1 MESVINVE
9 NFYFAYKKSD
19 LVLRDINFEIKKG
32 SFTVITG
39 PSGAG
44 KSTLFALLNGTLH
57 EDGGDFFMRVA
68 FDPGPADPEALRA
81 GFTDIAGE
89 YGMRWNLR
97 SRAKPRRGRA
107 FWAVRMPTS
116 TA

>member
-44 KSTLFALLNGTLH
+44 KTTLCKAMTGIATAAMLKLT
-57 EDGGDFFMRVA
+57 A
-68 FDPGPADPEALRA
+68 KALRA
-81 GFTDIAGE
+81 SASVI
-89 YGMRWNLR
+89 L
-97 SRAKPRRGRA
+97 PCV
-107 FWAVRMPTS
+107 WALLWKTTKAS
-116 TA
+116 WFL

>member
-19 LVLRDINFEIKKG
+19 LVLRDINFEVKKG

-44 KSTLFALLNGTLH
+44 KTTLQGYDRYRPLLHGRTLQ
-57 EDGGDFFMRVA
+57 
-68 FDPGPADPEALRA
+68 
-81 GFTDIAGE
+81 
-89 YGMRWNLR
+89 
-97 SRAKPRRGRA
+97 RRC
-107 FWAVRMPTS
+107 
-116 TA
+116 

>member
-44 KSTLFALLNGTLH
+44 VQGYDRYRPLLHGRTLQ
-57 EDGGDFFMRVA
+57 
-68 FDPGPADPEALRA
+68 
-81 GFTDIAGE
+81 
-89 YGMRWNLR
+89 
-97 SRAKPRRGRA
+97 RRC
-107 FWAVRMPTS
+107 
-116 TA
+116 

>member
-39 PSGAG
+39 PSGAARQRCAR
-44 KSTLFALLNGTLH
+44 L
-57 EDGGDFFMRVA
+57 
-68 FDPGPADPEALRA
+68 
-81 GFTDIAGE
+81 
-89 YGMRWNLR
+89 
-97 SRAKPRRGRA
+97 
-107 FWAVRMPTS
+107 
-116 TA
+116 